1 MLIRNKL
8 NGFSFDG
15 SRRAFMDGGGGGGG
29 GSPAPTSQSVS
40 QTTIPDYAKPYVEK
54 MLGQTAALTMGNVP
68 YQPYAGQRFAGFTP
82 MQAQAFENVA
92 NQQVAGQIGEASNLA
107 SQVGRTSL
115 GAFGQGQQLGQ
126 QALGYGAQAAGA
138 GQQYQQMATDP
149 GAQKAYMSPYMQNV
163 VDYQKQQAMR
173 DYDIASQGRNAAA
186 VRAGAF
192 GGSRQ
197 AVAEGEANRALMN
210 QLAGIQATGT
220 QKAFEDAQRQMQYGS
235 DLGLRGLGMGLQ
247 GVQGAVGAGQYG
259 LAGLGQAGTA
269 ASTLG
274 ALGQTQFQQQ
284 SAITDAMARAGG
296 QQQALQQQGLSA
308 NYQDYLNQLNYPYQ
322 QLGFM
327 SNMLRGLPLGQQQ
340 TAVYQAQPSTTQQA
354 IGLLGAGASLYG
366 RAGGG
371 HIKEMREG
379 GIAGYKYGGIL
390 SDPKLEATAS
400 RLSIEQL
407 QERLRD
413 PELTPNERQV
423 VQAVLQDKMAMKARM
438 AGIAAA
444 GGSAFESQGMAGG
457 GIVAFSNTVPGTDT
471 EMPIRENTERS
482 AFQQDL
488 IDMFGYSKADDTSPY
503 ERDIKPKIEKIK
515 DYFTKPRKYTADE
528 LEDIARKKGALGE
541 GSQFLPGMPPVAQT
555 KPAEKKEE
563 KQTGAKGAVAPEDRA
578 AGKGSTTFADFLAE
592 RRAAGPQGQLGAD
605 FESYLNERLG
615 KSADRLN
622 RDERLAMAKGFLKFA
637 STPAPGGIGQA
648 AAAGLGEYVT
658 GIEAARKTQDTMQME
673 MQKARMELDKARR
686 AEARGDVSGAQE
698 SYEKYQDR
706 MNRIQTAQISAGAA
720 GQAGRF
726 EEKAVEKVMAENPGM
741 KFAEALQIVRGAGRT
756 ETVEVQ
762 RAKAALEQINNSLLF
777 MKKDDPNRA
786 QLEAQRQKLIQML
799 TPGGGIAGG
808 QVAPAGGGVLRFDA
822 QGNPIKG

>member
-1 MLIRNKL
+1 MSILRYKQKL
-8 NGFSFDG
+8 MPYGNPMDG
-15 SRRAFMDGGGGGGG
+15 GGGGGGGG

-40 QTTIPDYAKPYVEK
+40 QTTIPDYAKTYVED
-54 MLGQTAALTMGNVP
+54 MLGRAESLTTQSE

-82 MQAQAFENVA
+82 MQAQAFQNVA
-92 NQQVAGQIGEASNLA
+92 NQQVAGQVGEASDLA

-126 QALGYGAQAAGA
+126 QALGYGSQAAGMSGMGFGA
-138 GQQYQQMATDP
+138 GQRFEAMATSP
-149 GAQKAYMSPYMQNV
+149 EAQRSFMSPYMQNV
-163 VDYQKQQAMR
+163 VDWQKEQAIR
-173 DYDIASQGRNAAA
+173 DYNINRQAEQARSVG
-186 VRAGAF
+186 AGAF

-197 AVAEGEANRALMN
+197 AVAQAEANRALMN
-210 QLAGIQATGT
+210 QLGGIQATGT
-220 QKAFEDAQRQMQYGS
+220 QKAFEDAQRQMQFGA
-235 DLGLRGLGMGLQ
+235 DLGLRGLGAGYQGLGMGLQ

-284 SAITDAMARAGG
+284 SAINEAMARAGA

-308 NYQDYLNQLNYPYQ
+308 NYQDYLTQMNYPYQ
-322 QLGFM
+322 QLSFM
-327 SNMLRGLPLGQQQ
+327 SNILRGVPLGQQQ
-340 TAVYQAQPSTTQQA
+340 TAVYQAQPTATQQA
-354 IGLLGAGASLYG
+354 IGLAGAGASLY
-366 RAGGG
+366 RAEGGPV
-371 HIKEMREG
+371 KAMREG
-379 GIAGYKYGGIL
+379 GIAGYKYGGIMP
-390 SDPKLEATAS
+390 DPKLEATAS

-413 PELTPNERQV
+413 PQLTPGERQV
-423 VQAVLQDKMAMKARM
+423 IQSVLQDKMAMKARM
-438 AGIAAA
+438 SGIAAA
-444 GGSAFESQGMAGG
+444 GGPAFESQGMAGG
-457 GIVAFSNTVPGTDT
+457 GIVAFEDGGLSMLSPEFGGGQQAANTGEPMTVEELFRRYPGLEGKVGIAQIQDYTSGRAVPP
-471 EMPIRENTERS
+471 EWAKM
-482 AFQQDL
+482 
-488 IDMFGYSKADDTSPY
+488 KAP
-503 ERDIKPKIEKIK
+503 E
-515 DYFTKPRKYTADE
+515 A
-528 LEDIARKKGALGE
+528 
-541 GSQFLPGMPPVAQT
+541 PPVAKTTAPAPTAT
-555 KPAEKKEE
+555 KTDTAKPKVADTAAPAP
-563 KQTGAKGAVAPEDRA
+563 KQAAPTSF
-578 AGKGSTTFADFLAE
+578 GQFLEE

-605 FESYLNERLG
+605 FESYLSERLG
-615 KSADRLN
+615 KSAERLD

-698 SYEKYQDR
+698 SYDKYQDR
-706 MNRIQTAQISAGAA
+706 MNRLQTAQISAGAA

-726 EEKAVEKVMAENPGM
+726 EEKAVEKVMADNPGM

-799 TPGGGIAGG
+799 TPGGGIGGG
-808 QVAPAGGGVLRFDA
+808 QTTSTGGGVLRFDA
-822 QGNPIKG
+822 QGNLIKG